1 MNISDVIEEFIYETM
16 GTESSLNLS
25 RNELAQFFDCAPSQI
40 NYVLSTRFTFE
51 KGFVC
56 DSRRGGGGYISIARV
71 APGRSGVLASLESLS
86 AGGGLSYQKA
96 CRVLDYLTEQE
107 TLSEGEAG
115 ILKTALSDKALALPL
130 KVKDMLRANILRN
143 VLLSLEQNSG

>member
-16 GTESSLNLS
+16 GAASTLNLS

-71 APGRSGVLASLESLS
+71 APGKEGILKSLESLS
-86 AGGGLSYQKA
+86 SDGGLSFQKA
-96 CRVLDYLTEQE
+96 CRVLDYLTEQKSLTE
-107 TLSEGEAG
+107 SEAG
-115 ILKTALSDKALALPL
+115 LLKTALSDKALVLPL
-130 KVKDMLRANILRN
+130 KVKDILRANILRS
-143 VLLSLEQNSG
+143 VLLSLE